1 MLKRQFRGVSFSP
14 PSPTTRSL
22 SRKRTT
28 FGAERPLHPHVT
40 AHDKGRNNDAETK
53 RLIIYQ
59 STAAA
64 RTMHDKLCWHVGCQH
79 YGTNYRTIYD
89 MPLPARS
96 DRGMQSCPTLSTCP
110 RPSHD
115 TGQTAK
121 SQWVGISIAHTHTE
135 HLRKFCARLY
145 PLLVEAVF
153 RTVKEWKSENG
164 GIAGKSAHN
173 LKQTQWTAKH
183 RRWPVVFRSS
193 FRQPTVNGQLFI
205 PFLLQHGS
213 TRGKRGL
220 DFCERKFK

>member
-14 PSPTTRSL
+14 QSPTTRSL

-59 STAAA
+59 STATA

-96 DRGMQSCPTLSTCP
+96 DRGMQSSPTWTTDD
-110 RPSHD
+110 RPTIRDGLLNPNGLGSLLP
-115 TGQTAK
+115 T
-121 SQWVGISIAHTHTE
+121 HTHRA
-135 HLRKFCARLY
+135 LAKVLCA
-145 PLLVEAVF
+145 LV
-153 RTVKEWKSENG
+153 
-164 GIAGKSAHN
+164 
-173 LKQTQWTAKH
+173 
-183 RRWPVVFRSS
+183 S
-193 FRQPTVNGQLFI
+193 FA
-205 PFLLQHGS
+205 
-213 TRGKRGL
+213 
-220 DFCERKFK
+220 C